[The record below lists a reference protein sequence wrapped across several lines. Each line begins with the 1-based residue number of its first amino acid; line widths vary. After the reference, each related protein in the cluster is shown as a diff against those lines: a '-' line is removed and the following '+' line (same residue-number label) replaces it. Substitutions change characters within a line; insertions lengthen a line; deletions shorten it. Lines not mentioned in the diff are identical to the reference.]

1 MDCSKF
7 KLTRFLIIKMFQR
20 NGRVRLSTNEY
31 KLKEENKTTTSK
43 VFSFLDRLTVANI
56 FFLFY
61 RGLYSF
67 EYSKVSIRKKHF
79 QDSTI

>member
-20 NGRVRLSTNEY
+20 NSRIRLSTNEY

-56 FFLFY
+56 FFSLLSWFI
-61 RGLYSF
+61 L
-67 EYSKVSIRKKHF
+67 I
-79 QDSTI
+79 